1 MAGSVGQP
9 REEHYRRAAWVLW
22 EPDIRRIQLMR
33 TDYSRITAAQQV
45 IMSGLPLESALRILT
60 KQEYATLIR

>member
-1 MAGSVGQP
+1 
-9 REEHYRRAAWVLW
+9 
-22 EPDIRRIQLMR
+22 MR